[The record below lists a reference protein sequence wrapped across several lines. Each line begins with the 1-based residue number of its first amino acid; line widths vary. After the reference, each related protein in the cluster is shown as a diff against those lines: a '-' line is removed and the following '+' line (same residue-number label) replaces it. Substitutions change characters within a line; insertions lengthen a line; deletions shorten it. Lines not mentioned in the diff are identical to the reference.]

1 MTFSKY
7 SGQQNQAVYCISTGL
22 CPSLHGKNQSLKIMM
37 VEGGGGEGGV
47 ALVTFN
53 SRRPLP
59 STGIT

>member
-37 VEGGGGEGGV
+37 VVEEGGGGGV